1 MADNTSRLYS
11 LSIRARIVLAVVLVA
26 ILTGGGML
34 TWAAHA
40 QRKATIAQARDFAE
54 SVHQLALAGLTAMMI
69 TGTQEHRAVFLN
81 QIEQANSVHSLRVLR
96 GPAVISQY
104 GPGTQLEAAVD
115 ELEKRVIAQGEP
127 VFEVRGEGDNE
138 VLKAVIPAVASHN
151 FLGKDCLGCHRVAEG
166 TVLGATTVEVSLQRA
181 HAVVREFGQAMAAVA
196 ILLLVPLAVL
206 TWVAVHGWLTVPL
219 EKLSRRLDDIA
230 RGDANLAHRL
240 DTQSGDEIAQA
251 SAAFNRVLEKA
262 SQMRQ
267 SERIAS
273 DVFDHALEGILVAD
287 KDARIVKVNPAFT
300 RTTGYSAEEALGMN
314 PRMLQ
319 SGQHGAEFYKE
330 FWTALRTRGE
340 WQGDIWNKRKNGEI
354 YPEWLNITAVR
365 DGRGEVEH
373 YVAIFSDITERK
385 QQEAIITYQAYHDA
399 LTGLPNRVLFR
410 DRVEQALAIAR
421 RHEDPHVAVM
431 FLDLDRFK
439 FINDSLGHKV
449 GDLLLKEV
457 ARRLKESV
465 RESDTVARLGG
476 DEFTVLLPEIAG
488 IGGVESV
495 AQKILEATRQPYR
508 LGDKDLNVTTSIG
521 IAMFPQDG
529 KDVDTLMKNADTAMY
544 HVKGQGRAGYRV
556 YDAEL
561 SARMRRHLELESE
574 LRKALAGS
582 QLKVLY
588 QPQMSLE
595 TGMPIAVEALLRWR
609 HPRLGLIE
617 PGEFLDLAEQT
628 GEIVPIGRFVLETA
642 CRDAA
647 GWQGAPPLGVTV
659 NLSTRQFQH
668 DGLLR
673 DVSHALAMSGLA
685 PERLELEIAEGL
697 AMRDVERTI
706 ERLRELS
713 RLGVRLAIS
722 EFGMGFHSSI
732 SDLRRMPVNAVKI
745 DRALVRD
752 LDRSPDN
759 VSVMAGV
766 IGMARGP
773 RVSVVAVGV
782 ESRDQLQH
790 LHRLKCD
797 NAQGRYFSE
806 PVTAREIAAMKVVAA
821 QASLAY

>member
-1 MADNTSRLYS
+1 
-11 LSIRARIVLAVVLVA
+11 
-26 ILTGGGML
+26 
-34 TWAAHA
+34 
-40 QRKATIAQARDFAE
+40 
-54 SVHQLALAGLTAMMI
+54 
-69 TGTQEHRAVFLN
+69 
-81 QIEQANSVHSLRVLR
+81 
-96 GPAVISQY
+96 SQY
-104 GPGTQLEAAVD
+104 GPGTQSEAAVD
-115 ELEKRVIAQGEP
+115 ELERHVIAEGEP
-127 VFEVRGEGDNE
+127 VFEVRGDGDHE

-151 FLGKDCLGCHRVAEG
+151 FLGKDCLACHRVAEG
-166 TVLGATTVEVSLQRA
+166 TVLGATTVEVSLERA

-196 ILLLVPLAVL
+196 LLLLVPLAVL
-206 TWVAVHGWLTVPL
+206 TWLAVHGWLSVPL
-219 EKLSRRLDDIA
+219 QKLAHSLDDIA

-240 DTQSGDEIAQA
+240 DTASGDEIATA
-251 SAAFNRVLEKA
+251 SAAFNRVLAKA
-262 SQMRQ
+262 SELLK

-287 KDARIVKVNPAFT
+287 RDARIVKVNPAFT
-300 RTTGYSAEEALGMN
+300 RTTGYTAEEALGCN

-319 SGQHGAEFYKE
+319 SGQHDPDFYQA
-330 FWTALRTRGE
+330 FWTALKTKGE

-354 YPEWLNITAVR
+354 YPEWLNISAVR
-365 DGRGEVEH
+365 DGNGEIEH

-410 DRVEQALAIAR
+410 DRVDQALAIAR
-421 RHEDPHVAVM
+421 RHEVQHVAVM

-457 ARRLKESV
+457 ARRLKDAV

-488 IGGVESV
+488 IEGAEAV
-495 AQKILEATRQPYR
+495 AEKMLEATRQPYR

-529 KDVDTLMKNADTAMY
+529 RDADTLMKNADTAMY
-544 HVKGQGRAGYRV
+544 HVKAQGRAGYRV

-561 SARMRRHLELESE
+561 SAHVRRHLELEGE
-574 LRKALAGS
+574 LRRALATS

-588 QPQMSLE
+588 QPQMSIE
-595 TGMPIAVEALLRWR
+595 TGAPIAVEALLRWS

-617 PGEFLDLAEQT
+617 PKEFLDLAEQT
-628 GEIVPIGRFVLETA
+628 GEILPIGRFVLETA

-647 GWQGAPPLGVTV
+647 GWEGALGVTV

-668 DGLLR
+668 DGLVG
-673 DVSHALAMSGLA
+673 DVSHALAMSGLP
-685 PERLELEIAEGL
+685 PERLEIEIAEGL
-697 AMRDVERTI
+697 AMMDVDRTI
-706 ERLRELS
+706 ERLERLAS
-713 RLGVRLAIS
+713 LGVRLAIS

-752 LDRSPDN
+752 LDRGPDN
-759 VSVMAGV
+759 LGVMAGV
-766 IGMARGP
+766 IGMARDP
-773 RVSVVAVGV
+773 RLAVVAVGV
-782 ESRDQLQH
+782 ESREQLEQ
-790 LHRLKCD
+790 LRRLNCD
-797 NAQGRYFSE
+797 NVQGHYFSE
-806 PVTAREIAAMKVVAA
+806 PVTAREIAAIKVVTA
-821 QASLAY
+821 QASLAYWE